1 MKQGMDWAIVVSSV
15 TAFVMYCNTWDSGF
29 VYDDNRAILSNDD
42 VLPQTPLLD
51 LLRRDFWGTPLEHS
65 GSHGS
70 YRPLAVL
77 SFRLNVLLAGGHVGH
92 GRARGFHV
100 FNTLLHT
107 AATAAFTRWVR
118 VLTSH
123 RRRVLTPWVSGMLF
137 AVHPVHTEAV
147 AGIVG
152 RADVGASLFF
162 TLSLLLYHEYVTNRN
177 TLYLAANLLMGVC
190 AMFTKEQGVTVFA
203 VCMAYELVAHSSRG
217 PCTTLRALFGRSH
230 RTLTKTE
237 EDARSTR
244 RLLTLAVGS
253 ILSVGLRTWLTGSR
267 LPTFAAADN
276 PASRCSSFL
285 TRAFTFFYLPAF
297 NFGLLLYPST
307 LSFDW
312 SMDSIP
318 LITHVLDFRN
328 VISFVFYSALIWS
341 TYKHIIYLNC
351 ITMHNQKQETVLK
364 SVSTSIVDVS
374 CSNGGAVC
382 KQFGSEV
389 QRRPAMNLLLVFRHG
404 LEIFSSWPRC
414 LNSESVSKNY
424 NAPFHHLNRD
434 SYSSHC
440 LCTTISKSTANKP
453 KNVEDNFV
461 RRQDS
466 IVVTVGV
473 AMMVIPFIPAS
484 NLVAYVGF
492 VVAERV
498 LYIPSLGFCLLV
510 GHGFVILL
518 EKLGDKRSRK
528 NVAFL
533 LTMTLIL
540 ILIALAGRT
549 IVRNRDWKSEEDLY
563 RSGIS
568 VNPAKAYGNL
578 GNILS
583 VKGQYEEAEA
593 CYRKALLYRPNM
605 ADVHYNLGIL
615 LQSHQRFDESMHEYW
630 VAIQH
635 RPRLAAEAKIVLRVC
650 AGLDNTGLRDPR
662 THRTATVACLFHLG
676 RLAMEQGRL
685 HEAVDVF
692 FEAVNK
698 RPDFYPPQSLFN
710 MLGEAYSR
718 LGRDAEAEPWFRASL
733 SVRPDHVPA
742 HLTYGKLLARN
753 RTRIGEAEQWYV
765 QAERL
770 APGDASVC
778 RHYGQFLLAQK
789 RYAEAASKLEE
800 AVALSTTPDF
810 EDVVAAATSLRMAGD
825 FAGAE
830 RNYKLAIS
838 LRPED
843 TSSVANL
850 GALYHLTGR
859 MEDAEARYQDALRL
873 MPEDDVT
880 RTNLKRLWKLKAIQE
895 EKQRLERK

>member
-1 MKQGMDWAIVVSSV
+1 SCDPCYS
-15 TAFVMYCNTWDSGF
+15 
-29 VYDDNRAILSNDD
+29 RAILSNDD

-328 VISFVFYSALIWS
+328 VISFVFY
-341 TYKHIIYLNC
+341 T
-351 ITMHNQKQETVLK
+351 
-364 SVSTSIVDVS
+364 
-374 CSNGGAVC
+374 
-382 KQFGSEV
+382 
-389 QRRPAMNLLLVFRHG
+389 MNLLLVFRHG

-635 RPRLAAEAKIVLRVC
+635 RPRLAVAHLNLGLLLGRVGRVAEAKIVLRVC

-753 RTRIGEAEQWYV
+753 VSEAEQWYV

-880 RTNLKRLWKLKAIQE
+880 RTNLKRLWKL
-895 EKQRLERK
+895 